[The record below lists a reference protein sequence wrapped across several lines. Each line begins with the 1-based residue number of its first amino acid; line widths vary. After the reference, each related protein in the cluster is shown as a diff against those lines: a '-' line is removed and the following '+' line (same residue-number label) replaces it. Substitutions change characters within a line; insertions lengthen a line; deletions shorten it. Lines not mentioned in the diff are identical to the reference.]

1 MDKREGVSGPNPDT
15 VSEKEIE
22 TECNDLQDVLRSFR
36 DVHHTAAERSVFY
49 WKSRHETIMKKIDT
63 PVSCSKFRHPLLWIP
78 AAAASL
84 FCLLYFLPERRL
96 PVPDIAAGYDQ
107 QLLIEVE
114 RALSRDYPAAL
125 ESIDILAREL
135 ER

>member
-1 MDKREGVSGPNPDT
+1 MTKREEYDSPQMNA

-22 TECNDLQDVLRSFR
+22 SECSDLQDVLKTFR
-36 DVHHTAAERSVFY
+36 ETHYAAAERPVFN
-49 WKSRHETIMKKIDT
+49 WKSLHASIMNKLEA
-63 PVSCSKFRHPLLWIP
+63 PVSLFKFRRSLLWIP
-78 AAAASL
+78 AAAAFL
-84 FCLLYFLPERRL
+84 FCLIFFLPDRRT

-107 QLLIEVE
+107 YLLIEVE

-125 ESIDILAREL
+125 ESIDILAGEL

>member
-1 MDKREGVSGPNPDT
+1 MTKREKRSGLVPDILP
-15 VSEKEIE
+15 EKELE
-22 TECNDLQDVLRSFR
+22 TECSDLQDVLKTFR
-36 DVHHTAAERSVFY
+36 ESHCAAAERPVFY
-49 WKSRHETIMKKIDT
+49 WKSLHASIMNKLEA
-63 PVSCSKFRHPLLWIP
+63 PVSRVKFRRSLLLIP
-78 AAAASL
+78 AAAAFL
-84 FCLLYFLPERRL
+84 FCLIFFLPDRRT

-114 RALSRDYPAAL
+114 RALSRDYPVAL

>member
-1 MDKREGVSGPNPDT
+1 MTKREEYSGPQMNA

-22 TECNDLQDVLRSFR
+22 TECSDLQDILKSFH
-36 DVHHTAAERSVFY
+36 DTHHNAADRSVFY
-49 WKSRHETIMKKIDT
+49 WKGRHEAIMKKIRA
-63 PVSCSKFRHPLLWIP
+63 PVLYSNFRRPFLWIP
-78 AAAASL
+78 AAAALL
-84 FCLLYFLPERRL
+84 FCLFYFLPERRL

-114 RALSRDYPAAL
+114 RALSRNYPAAL

-135 ER
+135 EQ